1 LEELHYIAGPLLPT
15 ELLAGQ
21 ASTYYNGSSRSST
34 LRARCICMA
43 LGGWPWFAWS
53 SQMCPVC
60 VRRRMGSCAQAAF
73 GGRDGM
79 NMRGASLRH
88 LRPAAEEDVTAALD
102 AAVDPPQQ
110 RRRMVPGV
118 SRRLT
123 WVHLLR
129 QQHRVRRP
137 LCCRRPAIGVARD
150 ATRRRH
156 QLGHASHECAGVPCR
171 PPRSQLGQAAH
182 SPAAPTPPAPFGP
195 LASASHLADD
205 MQRWASPLR
214 LPP

>member
-1 LEELHYIAGPLLPT
+1 MISSKLAAVTYHGTLGDMLEELHYSAGPLLPT

-79 NMRGASLRH
+79 NMRGGESAASQACRRGGRHRRTRSRRRPPATAPMHGRRSLRVPATH
-88 LRPAAEEDVTAALD
+88 LGAPAPTAA
-102 AAVDPPQQ
+102 
-110 RRRMVPGV
+110 PGP
-118 SRRLT
+118 ST
-123 WVHLLR
+123 ILL
-129 QQHRVRRP
+129 
-137 LCCRRPAIGVARD
+137 PATSDWSGPRCDEAPSPV
-150 ATRRRH
+150 
-156 QLGHASHECAGVPCR
+156 GPCI
-171 PPRSQLGQAAH
+171 P
-182 SPAAPTPPAPFGP
+182 
-195 LASASHLADD
+195 
-205 MQRWASPLR
+205 
-214 LPP
+214 